1 MIISHKL
8 KIIYIRLQKVAS
20 TSFESA
26 LSKYCGPNDIIAKL
40 GRGNDKLRKSLGY
53 CGPQNFEIIDEDF
66 RFEYKG
72 HDEAIVIKESI
83 PPDIWDSYTKIA
95 TIRNPYDRIIS
106 KYYDLFRK
114 AGEEKPL
121 TFEKFIERRR
131 RNKPGLISH
140 FLYDPIHIDGKLV
153 VDFYIRYEHLIEDVK
168 KLEMKIACPGLLETM
183 EQFSIGTQ
191 FRPKQGT
198 SLYEI
203 YSKYPKAKSI
213 IDEDLYENI
222 DKYELLKDHWP
233 KYKLELEKILDTG
246 DEQICNRI

>member
-1 MIISHKL
+1 M
-8 KIIYIRLQKVAS
+8 AS
-20 TSFESA
+20 TSFEMA
-26 LSKYCGPNDIIAKL
+26 LSKYCGPEDIIGRL
-40 GRGNDKLRKSLGY
+40 GRGNDELRESLGY
-53 CGPQNFEIIDEDF
+53 CGHQNIRINNKV
-66 RFEYKG
+66 RYKG
-72 HDEAIVIKESI
+72 HDGAVVIKERVL
-83 PPDIWDSYTKIA
+83 PDIWDSYTKIA
-95 TIRNPYDRIIS
+95 TIRNPYDKMIS

-131 RNKPGLISH
+131 RRNKSGLISH

-153 VDFYIRYEHLIEDVK
+153 VDFYIRYEHLIEDAK

-183 EQFSIGTQ
+183 QQFSFGTQ

-198 SLYEI
+198 SLYDI
-203 YSKYPKAKSI
+203 YSKYPKAKSM

-222 DKYELLKDHWP
+222 DKYELLRDHWP